1 MGSRYIL
8 GTTRYICIFLCISVN
23 FITTNKIFS
32 KICGND
38 FNLRNLADQYSHL
51 SNFSIQKGNKQFG
64 NDDLVMSHDQFEA
77 YVRKHVESRSDFS
90 WDSDMRT
97 QINQVVYAT
106 LKAAQDAM
114 EHRSCTFEIY
124 GFDLILDESL
134 RPWVIEVNLSP
145 ACNERTEWLTKM
157 VDDMCLDLLTHI
169 EQRILIQSDADQ
181 DASEGNK
188 DRPKRVAPNL
198 PPPLSLSL
206 NKESFYSENDM
217 KHRWI
222 RLKRCIK
229 EVTDYSISNTINIP
243 MFPPAAF
250 SSLSS
255 INSSPNLQ
263 KINSQQVHLELIGI
277 KLEDPAL
284 LEPVPQ

>member
-1 MGSRYIL
+1 
-8 GTTRYICIFLCISVN
+8 
-23 FITTNKIFS
+23 
-32 KICGND
+32 
-38 FNLRNLADQYSHL
+38 
-51 SNFSIQKGNKQFG
+51 
-64 NDDLVMSHDQFEA
+64 
-77 YVRKHVESRSDFS
+77 
-90 WDSDMRT
+90 
-97 QINQVVYAT
+97 VYAT

-181 DASEGNK
+181 DVGEGNK

-222 RLKRCIK
+222 RLD
-229 EVTDYSISNTINIP
+229 ESVTESKNT
-243 MFPPAAF
+243 
-250 SSLSS
+250 
-255 INSSPNLQ
+255 
-263 KINSQQVHLELIGI
+263 KITEQTTMQLI
-277 KLEDPAL
+277 
-284 LEPVPQ
+284 